1 MKAGVRKNAAIR
13 WDHSVFGTPERI
25 RTAGLPLRSLENSI
39 SQGASQCHV
48 VLKSTVKSRELNNP
62 SILEFLVRTPRITSK
77 NLRS

>member
-1 MKAGVRKNAAIR
+1 MSNSRLDGVRK
-13 WDHSVFGTPERI
+13 GTRI
-25 RTAGLPLRSLENSI
+25 PDLLLRSLENSI